1 MSRSNSSI
9 MSLKDSNQLR
19 PVTEVHHRT
28 PQSKPRWAIFVAL
41 LMAVIFAV
49 PTAAQ
54 APQDAKNAA
63 GIPAPTPPRSF
74 PLPTNLKVLPKD
86 LTGAQVHDIMQQWEG
101 ALGIQCGSC
110 HAKDFEN
117 VGPDGRPS
125 LNFADDSK
133 PMKAVA
139 RLMYTMTDQINT
151 NYIAKVEGSGVP
163 VTCGTCHRGHVG
175 PEPFVIAPA
184 SGPTPAQIAPP
195 AQ

>member
-1 MSRSNSSI
+1 
-9 MSLKDSNQLR
+9 MSLKDPDQLR
-19 PVTEVHHRT
+19 PFAEVHHRT
-28 PQSKPRWAIFVAL
+28 PQSKPRRAIFVAL
-41 LMAVIFAV
+41 VIAVVFAV
-49 PTAAQ
+49 STAAQ
-54 APQDAKNAA
+54 APQDAKNTAA
-63 GIPAPTPPRSF
+63 SPAPTLPRSF
-74 PLPTNLKVLPKD
+74 PLPTNLKVLPRD
-86 LTGAQVHDIMQQWEG
+86 LTGQQVRDIMQQWEG

-110 HAKDFEN
+110 HAEDPEN

-184 SGPTPAQIAPP
+184 PGSGPAQVAPP